1 MKPIILFMLT
11 LFLNACDKNSDS
23 HPSYQSTTGTL
34 PNSFL
39 AESDMTLESQIE
51 CDDALMLEVDIM
63 KSNKI
68 VTTD

>member
-1 MKPIILFMLT
+1 MLT
-11 LFLNACDKNSDS
+11 LFLTACDRKPGSPPNA
-23 HPSYQSTTGTL
+23 QSTKSTL

-51 CDDALMLEVDIM
+51 CDDALMLDVGIL
-63 KSNKI
+63 KNNKI

>member
-1 MKPIILFMLT
+1 MKIIILLTLT
-11 LFLNACDKNSDS
+11 LFLTACDRKSDS
-23 HPSYQSTTGTL
+23 PPNAGSTKSTL

-39 AESDMTLESQIE
+39 SESNMPLESQIE

>member
-1 MKPIILFMLT
+1 MKIITLLMLT
-11 LFLNACDKNSDS
+11 LFLTACDRKPGSPPNA
-23 HPSYQSTTGTL
+23 QSTKSTL

-51 CDDALMLEVDIM
+51 CDEALMLDVGIL
-63 KSNKI
+63 KNNKI

>member
-1 MKPIILFMLT
+1 MKIIALLMLT
-11 LFLNACDKNSDS
+11 LFLTACDRKSGSPPNA
-23 HPSYQSTTGTL
+23 QSAKSTL

>member
-1 MKPIILFMLT
+1 MKIITLLMLT
-11 LFLNACDKNSDS
+11 LFLTACDRKSGSPPNA
-23 HPSYQSTTGTL
+23 QSAMSTL

-51 CDDALMLEVDIM
+51 CDDALMLEVGIM
-63 KSNKI
+63 KNNKI

>member
-1 MKPIILFMLT
+1 MKIITLFMLT
-11 LFLNACDKNSDS
+11 LFLTACDRKSGSPPNA
-23 HPSYQSTTGTL
+23 QSTKSTL

-51 CDDALMLEVDIM
+51 CDGALMLEAGIM
-63 KSNKI
+63 KNNKI